1 MERREK
7 RFASRILAWFL
18 TFLMI
23 TTMIPTSAFAALP
36 AQDTGAVVSEDAS
49 SDETTQDGILLKTT
63 LTDKLKVKGQR
74 KLFDVWARD
83 AEDNTLKPTATL
95 DGQVLSATWSDN
107 VKTSFTLDFQG
118 MEEGEHTVVIS
129 AEDGKGAS
137 KTQTY
142 TVIYQKA
149 KKGEFIGYATVS
161 IEAFTISKG
170 YIVEPVLMPVYEGDN
185 AAKAF
190 VNLIREEGYDVEYT
204 GSLTSGFYLSHIVGS
219 NAKNPKNATKKLDLA
234 GAALEPHMAEK
245 LPDLMFDA
253 DGGTEGSLGEFDYNY
268 MSGWM
273 YCVNTVFPNVGFA
286 DYYLSD
292 GDVMRAQFTLKY
304 GGDIGGSSG
313 MGGGYDDSY
322 SVANKD
328 VLTTTLAKINSAPNS
343 AELKADPDIAAKI
356 TEAKEVLQNI
366 VAEQSEV
373 DKVNDEL
380 NKLLGGEI
388 TSITLDQSEITL
400 ENEGTMQLNAK
411 VELTGKPTEPI
422 EWNSEEP
429 SVATVKNGLVTA
441 VGAGTTTIT
450 ATCGEK
456 TATCKVTVNASP
468 LQEVRLDKSKM
479 EILKND
485 SETLT
490 ATLVPANTTDDRTVT
505 WSTNAED
512 VATVNQ
518 SGRVTGKKEGTAVIT
533 AKVGDKEA
541 SCTVTV
547 KEVHTQRIY
556 FDDSKLTLNKGKNK
570 TLSLRFDPSNT
581 TDAKKATWES
591 SEPSVASVSTSGY
604 VRALKK
610 GTTTVTAKIGDMTAS
625 IEIEVVE
632 VPMTGV
638 KISYGSKSLKVKQF
652 TYMSA
657 SYLPSDTTDTKSGTW
672 KSSNTN
678 VATVSSSGRV
688 TAVSEGEA
696 IITFISGAFTAE
708 CYVKV
713 LPANADVFSTISITP
728 NQKEIGCGVSDTQK
742 IMADVGNG
750 TDPVVWTS
758 SNPAVVAVST
768 DQSLA
773 AAQSAE
779 NTMQVG
785 KEAVVTATGKGTAVI
800 TAKSG
805 QKSVDIP
812 VTVVAAGMKEFK
824 ILAGT
829 NAETSFAYEITPE
842 YNITKNKYQVVIPD
856 AITNVYLYSKLADN
870 VTATVTARY
879 TAANNG
885 SAKNIT
891 LRSGA
896 TSSAAYLTKKDMN
909 GNTLYVDVKKGDE
922 TTTYEFDVV
931 RESTLTSLSVASA
944 DGEEVLHPGF
954 DKNVTDYTV
963 SVTDNNDSVKINAA
977 AFLENA
983 AVSVNGTAVTG
994 ETSVPLSGD
1003 ETVITVKAAMEDA
1016 PSQAREYKIHVLRK
1030 KSVKLTLKADPA
1042 DTVITLKD
1050 ADSKKL
1056 KAENGV
1062 YTLKAEETYSYVA
1075 VKAGYVTK
1083 KDTISVTEDTEKTI
1097 TMEKAPESTR
1107 KDVSA
1112 AWKNFRN
1119 SDDNMGITSAKT
1131 PTSEATTYE
1140 KWFKKLG
1147 SGWGAAPSVQIIVD
1161 NSLIV
1166 MSANH
1171 IYKLDLNTGDILQT
1185 GDMVA
1190 ATNFGYTPPTY
1201 ADGMIFAPLAD
1212 GRVQA
1217 FNAETLESLWVY
1229 QDTLKGQSLSPIT
1242 YSDGY
1247 IYTGFWNAE
1256 TKDANYVCIPV
1267 TDEDPTN
1274 TQEAKEAAWQY
1285 TSLGGF
1291 YWAGSVVRGDYVVFG
1306 TDDGTSGSNGTGH
1319 VLSLNK
1325 KTGEVMDSVDVI
1337 GDQRSTIAYDKE
1349 TDRLY
1354 FTTKGGYLYSLK
1366 LKSDGTFDKDTLKSV
1381 QPGNMSTSTPVV
1393 YNGRIYIGVTS
1404 GTYSIS
1410 VIDAAT
1416 MTEIYKAPLKGYPQ
1430 CSVLLSTAYEKED
1443 GSVYLYATY
1452 NNNPGGITLIRDKKG
1467 QTTPDVEEIFTPEK
1481 ARQQYCITSIICDEN
1496 GTLYYKND
1504 SACVMAVASSEAYM
1518 TGVTSSAEGSTI
1530 DNGVAFDG
1538 KLSSHDIAVL
1548 TSADKTTL
1556 TFTASEGSSIT
1567 IDGVEGNSREMELTE
1582 AGKSFDVVVKKGSD
1596 ERTYKFT
1603 LKREKPNTNLKE
1615 LYVSDSNQF
1624 NMGLVSLTP
1633 AFSKTNH
1640 VYHAEYSTTRRF
1652 LNIWTAAEDTGS
1664 TYKLYPVSAVGKS
1677 TVISSSEGNIIR
1689 TATNS
1694 GHDRYAIYFA
1704 DNSDCATV
1712 RIEVTAKD
1720 GKTKDSYYV
1729 TLKQQTGNAP
1739 VISAEE
1745 GAGVRK
1751 SATSASVTFTANEYG
1766 TLYYKVLPETET
1778 APESIDTTGEGIQV
1792 EAGENTLELTDITD
1806 AAYKVYMVLKDSDST
1821 PKTSEMLTVRVA
1833 SVEELLAP
1841 AKEAAITELNAYKNA
1856 DDYRDAEKAK
1866 ITKILANAKVLINN
1880 AKTAEEIAEQ
1890 LSDAKADLDK
1900 LKTSAELAADEKTQ
1914 TDADAVKAL
1923 IEALGDVTLEKKE
1936 SVEAARNAY
1945 DALSADAKKL
1955 VSNYDVL
1962 VQAEKTI
1969 QTLEAKKQQE
1979 ELKNQMDAAAAASV
1993 SSAITAIKEVTL
2005 DKRGVVEAARAAYNT
2020 LTEDQKV
2027 LVTNYTDLTA
2037 AENRIAELVQE
2048 AADKAEADKAEQ
2060 AKQEALKAK
2069 AQPVVDA
2076 IAAIGE
2082 VTLDGEEA
2090 ITAARS
2096 AYEAL
2101 EADVKA
2107 KVTNLSDLVVAEKNL
2122 ALLKAEKESQDKD
2135 AAVAASVSSAI
2146 TAIGEVTL
2154 DKRGVV
2160 AAARAAYDTLSD
2172 VQKSLVT
2179 NYSDL
2184 QAAES
2189 RIAALVK
2196 EAADKAEADKA
2207 EQERQEALKAKA
2219 QPVIDAIAAIGE
2231 VTLDSEEAI
2240 TAARSAYEALE
2251 ADVKEKV
2258 TNLSDLVI
2266 AEKDLAAL
2274 KAAKKAAEDLK
2285 AQQEEAKR
2293 QQEEAKKALEE
2304 AQKAQDAKLKEQEEK
2319 LKAEKD
2325 KYGFNEKTTLKSAK
2339 VKGKKVTL
2347 KWNKVKGASGYEIYC
2362 KTGKGKW
2369 KLVKTLNKGSK
2380 ASYKLKGKAGKKYT
2394 YKVRVFQKVENK
2406 VIYGQYSNTKSAKIK
2421 K

>member
-1 MERREK
+1 
-7 RFASRILAWFL
+7 
-18 TFLMI
+18 
-23 TTMIPTSAFAALP
+23 
-36 AQDTGAVVSEDAS
+36 
-49 SDETTQDGILLKTT
+49 
-63 LTDKLKVKGQR
+63 
-74 KLFDVWARD
+74 
-83 AEDNTLKPTATL
+83 
-95 DGQVLSATWSDN
+95 
-107 VKTSFTLDFQG
+107 
-118 MEEGEHTVVIS
+118 
-129 AEDGKGAS
+129 
-137 KTQTY
+137 
-142 TVIYQKA
+142 
-149 KKGEFIGYATVS
+149 
-161 IEAFTISKG
+161 
-170 YIVEPVLMPVYEGDN
+170 
-185 AAKAF
+185 
-190 VNLIREEGYDVEYT
+190 
-204 GSLTSGFYLSHIVGS
+204 
-219 NAKNPKNATKKLDLA
+219 
-234 GAALEPHMAEK
+234 
-245 LPDLMFDA
+245 
-253 DGGTEGSLGEFDYNY
+253 
-268 MSGWM
+268 
-273 YCVNTVFPNVGFA
+273 
-286 DYYLSD
+286 
-292 GDVMRAQFTLKY
+292 
-304 GGDIGGSSG
+304 
-313 MGGGYDDSY
+313 
-322 SVANKD
+322 
-328 VLTTTLAKINSAPNS
+328 
-343 AELKADPDIAAKI
+343 
-356 TEAKEVLQNI
+356 
-366 VAEQSEV
+366 
-373 DKVNDEL
+373 
-380 NKLLGGEI
+380 
-388 TSITLDQSEITL
+388 
-400 ENEGTMQLNAK
+400 
-411 VELTGKPTEPI
+411 
-422 EWNSEEP
+422 
-429 SVATVKNGLVTA
+429 
-441 VGAGTTTIT
+441 
-450 ATCGEK
+450 
-456 TATCKVTVNASP
+456 
-468 LQEVRLDKSKM
+468 
-479 EILKND
+479 
-485 SETLT
+485 
-490 ATLVPANTTDDRTVT
+490 
-505 WSTNAED
+505 
-512 VATVNQ
+512 
-518 SGRVTGKKEGTAVIT
+518 
-533 AKVGDKEA
+533 
-541 SCTVTV
+541 
-547 KEVHTQRIY
+547 
-556 FDDSKLTLNKGKNK
+556 
-570 TLSLRFDPSNT
+570 
-581 TDAKKATWES
+581 
-591 SEPSVASVSTSGY
+591 
-604 VRALKK
+604 
-610 GTTTVTAKIGDMTAS
+610 MTAS

-638 KISYGSKSLKVKQF
+638 KISYGSKSLKVKQS

-657 SYLPSDTTDTKSGTW
+657 SYLPSDTTDTRSGTW
-672 KSSNTN
+672 KSSNTK

-688 TAVSEGEA
+688 SAVSEGEA
-696 IITFISGAFTAE
+696 IITFTSGAFTAE

-713 LPANADVFSTISITP
+713 LAADADVFSTISITP
-728 NQKEIGCGVSDTQK
+728 NQKEIRCGVSDTQK
-742 IMADVGNG
+742 ITADVGDG

-994 ETSVPLSGD
+994 ETSVSLSGD

-1404 GTYSIS
+1404 GSNFSGTYSIS

-1538 KLSSHDIAVL
+1538 KLSSHDIVVL

-1652 LNIWTAAEDTGS
+1652 LNIWTAEDTGS

-1792 EAGENTLELTDITD
+1792 EVGENTLELTDITD

-1866 ITKILANAKVLINN
+1866 ITKILANAAVLINN
-1880 AKTAEEIAEQ
+1880 AKSAEEIAEQ

-1945 DALSADAKKL
+1945 DALSTDAKKL

-1993 SSAITAIKEVTL
+1993 SSAITAIGEVTL

-2020 LTEDQKV
+2020 LTEDQKA

-2135 AAVAASVSSAI
+2135 AAAAASVSSAI

-2207 EQERQEALKAKA
+2207 EQAKQEALKTKA
-2219 QPVIDAIAAIGE
+2219 QPVVDAIAAIGE
-2231 VTLDSEEAI
+2231 VTLDSEEEI

-2285 AQQEEAKR
+2285 AQQDAAKK
-2293 QQEEAKKALEE
+2293 QEEEAKKALEE

>member
-1 MERREK
+1 
-7 RFASRILAWFL
+7 
-18 TFLMI
+18 
-23 TTMIPTSAFAALP
+23 
-36 AQDTGAVVSEDAS
+36 
-49 SDETTQDGILLKTT
+49 
-63 LTDKLKVKGQR
+63 
-74 KLFDVWARD
+74 
-83 AEDNTLKPTATL
+83 
-95 DGQVLSATWSDN
+95 
-107 VKTSFTLDFQG
+107 
-118 MEEGEHTVVIS
+118 
-129 AEDGKGAS
+129 
-137 KTQTY
+137 
-142 TVIYQKA
+142 
-149 KKGEFIGYATVS
+149 
-161 IEAFTISKG
+161 
-170 YIVEPVLMPVYEGDN
+170 
-185 AAKAF
+185 
-190 VNLIREEGYDVEYT
+190 
-204 GSLTSGFYLSHIVGS
+204 
-219 NAKNPKNATKKLDLA
+219 
-234 GAALEPHMAEK
+234 
-245 LPDLMFDA
+245 
-253 DGGTEGSLGEFDYNY
+253 
-268 MSGWM
+268 
-273 YCVNTVFPNVGFA
+273 
-286 DYYLSD
+286 
-292 GDVMRAQFTLKY
+292 
-304 GGDIGGSSG
+304 
-313 MGGGYDDSY
+313 
-322 SVANKD
+322 
-328 VLTTTLAKINSAPNS
+328 
-343 AELKADPDIAAKI
+343 
-356 TEAKEVLQNI
+356 
-366 VAEQSEV
+366 
-373 DKVNDEL
+373 
-380 NKLLGGEI
+380 
-388 TSITLDQSEITL
+388 
-400 ENEGTMQLNAK
+400 
-411 VELTGKPTEPI
+411 
-422 EWNSEEP
+422 
-429 SVATVKNGLVTA
+429 
-441 VGAGTTTIT
+441 
-450 ATCGEK
+450 
-456 TATCKVTVNASP
+456 
-468 LQEVRLDKSKM
+468 
-479 EILKND
+479 
-485 SETLT
+485 
-490 ATLVPANTTDDRTVT
+490 
-505 WSTNAED
+505 
-512 VATVNQ
+512 
-518 SGRVTGKKEGTAVIT
+518 
-533 AKVGDKEA
+533 
-541 SCTVTV
+541 
-547 KEVHTQRIY
+547 
-556 FDDSKLTLNKGKNK
+556 
-570 TLSLRFDPSNT
+570 
-581 TDAKKATWES
+581 
-591 SEPSVASVSTSGY
+591 
-604 VRALKK
+604 
-610 GTTTVTAKIGDMTAS
+610 
-625 IEIEVVE
+625 
-632 VPMTGV
+632 
-638 KISYGSKSLKVKQF
+638 
-652 TYMSA
+652 
-657 SYLPSDTTDTKSGTW
+657 
-672 KSSNTN
+672 
-678 VATVSSSGRV
+678 
-688 TAVSEGEA
+688 
-696 IITFISGAFTAE
+696 
-708 CYVKV
+708 
-713 LPANADVFSTISITP
+713 
-728 NQKEIGCGVSDTQK
+728 
-742 IMADVGNG
+742 
-750 TDPVVWTS
+750 
-758 SNPAVVAVST
+758 
-768 DQSLA
+768 
-773 AAQSAE
+773 
-779 NTMQVG
+779 
-785 KEAVVTATGKGTAVI
+785 
-800 TAKSG
+800 
-805 QKSVDIP
+805 
-812 VTVVAAGMKEFK
+812 
-824 ILAGT
+824 
-829 NAETSFAYEITPE
+829 
-842 YNITKNKYQVVIPD
+842 
-856 AITNVYLYSKLADN
+856 
-870 VTATVTARY
+870 
-879 TAANNG
+879 
-885 SAKNIT
+885 
-891 LRSGA
+891 
-896 TSSAAYLTKKDMN
+896 
-909 GNTLYVDVKKGDE
+909 
-922 TTTYEFDVV
+922 
-931 RESTLTSLSVASA
+931 
-944 DGEEVLHPGF
+944 
-954 DKNVTDYTV
+954 
-963 SVTDNNDSVKINAA
+963 
-977 AFLENA
+977 
-983 AVSVNGTAVTG
+983 
-994 ETSVPLSGD
+994 
-1003 ETVITVKAAMEDA
+1003 
-1016 PSQAREYKIHVLRK
+1016 
-1030 KSVKLTLKADPA
+1030 
-1042 DTVITLKD
+1042 
-1050 ADSKKL
+1050 
-1056 KAENGV
+1056 
-1062 YTLKAEETYSYVA
+1062 
-1075 VKAGYVTK
+1075 
-1083 KDTISVTEDTEKTI
+1083 
-1097 TMEKAPESTR
+1097 
-1107 KDVSA
+1107 
-1112 AWKNFRN
+1112 
-1119 SDDNMGITSAKT
+1119 
-1131 PTSEATTYE
+1131 
-1140 KWFKKLG
+1140 
-1147 SGWGAAPSVQIIVD
+1147 
-1161 NSLIV
+1161 
-1166 MSANH
+1166 
-1171 IYKLDLNTGDILQT
+1171 
-1185 GDMVA
+1185 
-1190 ATNFGYTPPTY
+1190 
-1201 ADGMIFAPLAD
+1201 
-1212 GRVQA
+1212 
-1217 FNAETLESLWVY
+1217 
-1229 QDTLKGQSLSPIT
+1229 
-1242 YSDGY
+1242 
-1247 IYTGFWNAE
+1247 
-1256 TKDANYVCIPV
+1256 
-1267 TDEDPTN
+1267 
-1274 TQEAKEAAWQY
+1274 
-1285 TSLGGF
+1285 
-1291 YWAGSVVRGDYVVFG
+1291 
-1306 TDDGTSGSNGTGH
+1306 
-1319 VLSLNK
+1319 
-1325 KTGEVMDSVDVI
+1325 
-1337 GDQRSTIAYDKE
+1337 
-1349 TDRLY
+1349 
-1354 FTTKGGYLYSLK
+1354 
-1366 LKSDGTFDKDTLKSV
+1366 
-1381 QPGNMSTSTPVV
+1381 
-1393 YNGRIYIGVTS
+1393 
-1404 GTYSIS
+1404 
-1410 VIDAAT
+1410 

-1452 NNNPGGITLIRDKKG
+1452 NKNPGGITLIRDKKG

-1538 KLSSHDIAVL
+1538 KLSSHDIVVL

-1792 EAGENTLELTDITD
+1792 EVGENTLELTDITD

-1841 AKEAAITELNAYKNA
+1841 AKEAAITELNVYKNA
-1856 DDYRDAEKAK
+1856 EDYRDAEKTQ

-1914 TDADAVKAL
+1914 TDANAVKAL

-1945 DALSADAKKL
+1945 DALSTDAKKL

-1993 SSAITAIKEVTL
+1993 SSAITAIEEVTL

-2020 LTEDQKV
+2020 LTEDQKA

-2122 ALLKAEKESQDKD
+2122 ALLKAEKESRDKD
-2135 AAVAASVSSAI
+2135 AAAAASVSSAI

-2207 EQERQEALKAKA
+2207 EQAKQEALKTKA
-2219 QPVIDAIAAIGE
+2219 QPVVDAIAAIGE

-2285 AQQEEAKR
+2285 AQQDAAKK
-2293 QQEEAKKALEE
+2293 QEEEAKKALEE
-2304 AQKAQDAKLKEQEEK
+2304 AQKAQDAKLKEQEEKLKEQEEK

>member
-1 MERREK
+1 
-7 RFASRILAWFL
+7 
-18 TFLMI
+18 
-23 TTMIPTSAFAALP
+23 
-36 AQDTGAVVSEDAS
+36 
-49 SDETTQDGILLKTT
+49 
-63 LTDKLKVKGQR
+63 
-74 KLFDVWARD
+74 
-83 AEDNTLKPTATL
+83 
-95 DGQVLSATWSDN
+95 
-107 VKTSFTLDFQG
+107 
-118 MEEGEHTVVIS
+118 
-129 AEDGKGAS
+129 
-137 KTQTY
+137 
-142 TVIYQKA
+142 
-149 KKGEFIGYATVS
+149 
-161 IEAFTISKG
+161 
-170 YIVEPVLMPVYEGDN
+170 
-185 AAKAF
+185 
-190 VNLIREEGYDVEYT
+190 
-204 GSLTSGFYLSHIVGS
+204 
-219 NAKNPKNATKKLDLA
+219 
-234 GAALEPHMAEK
+234 
-245 LPDLMFDA
+245 
-253 DGGTEGSLGEFDYNY
+253 
-268 MSGWM
+268 
-273 YCVNTVFPNVGFA
+273 
-286 DYYLSD
+286 
-292 GDVMRAQFTLKY
+292 
-304 GGDIGGSSG
+304 
-313 MGGGYDDSY
+313 
-322 SVANKD
+322 
-328 VLTTTLAKINSAPNS
+328 
-343 AELKADPDIAAKI
+343 
-356 TEAKEVLQNI
+356 
-366 VAEQSEV
+366 
-373 DKVNDEL
+373 
-380 NKLLGGEI
+380 
-388 TSITLDQSEITL
+388 
-400 ENEGTMQLNAK
+400 
-411 VELTGKPTEPI
+411 
-422 EWNSEEP
+422 
-429 SVATVKNGLVTA
+429 
-441 VGAGTTTIT
+441 
-450 ATCGEK
+450 
-456 TATCKVTVNASP
+456 
-468 LQEVRLDKSKM
+468 
-479 EILKND
+479 
-485 SETLT
+485 
-490 ATLVPANTTDDRTVT
+490 
-505 WSTNAED
+505 
-512 VATVNQ
+512 
-518 SGRVTGKKEGTAVIT
+518 
-533 AKVGDKEA
+533 
-541 SCTVTV
+541 
-547 KEVHTQRIY
+547 
-556 FDDSKLTLNKGKNK
+556 
-570 TLSLRFDPSNT
+570 
-581 TDAKKATWES
+581 
-591 SEPSVASVSTSGY
+591 
-604 VRALKK
+604 
-610 GTTTVTAKIGDMTAS
+610 
-625 IEIEVVE
+625 
-632 VPMTGV
+632 
-638 KISYGSKSLKVKQF
+638 
-652 TYMSA
+652 
-657 SYLPSDTTDTKSGTW
+657 
-672 KSSNTN
+672 
-678 VATVSSSGRV
+678 
-688 TAVSEGEA
+688 
-696 IITFISGAFTAE
+696 
-708 CYVKV
+708 
-713 LPANADVFSTISITP
+713 
-728 NQKEIGCGVSDTQK
+728 
-742 IMADVGNG
+742 
-750 TDPVVWTS
+750 
-758 SNPAVVAVST
+758 
-768 DQSLA
+768 
-773 AAQSAE
+773 
-779 NTMQVG
+779 
-785 KEAVVTATGKGTAVI
+785 
-800 TAKSG
+800 
-805 QKSVDIP
+805 
-812 VTVVAAGMKEFK
+812 
-824 ILAGT
+824 
-829 NAETSFAYEITPE
+829 
-842 YNITKNKYQVVIPD
+842 
-856 AITNVYLYSKLADN
+856 
-870 VTATVTARY
+870 
-879 TAANNG
+879 
-885 SAKNIT
+885 
-891 LRSGA
+891 
-896 TSSAAYLTKKDMN
+896 
-909 GNTLYVDVKKGDE
+909 
-922 TTTYEFDVV
+922 
-931 RESTLTSLSVASA
+931 
-944 DGEEVLHPGF
+944 
-954 DKNVTDYTV
+954 
-963 SVTDNNDSVKINAA
+963 
-977 AFLENA
+977 
-983 AVSVNGTAVTG
+983 
-994 ETSVPLSGD
+994 
-1003 ETVITVKAAMEDA
+1003 
-1016 PSQAREYKIHVLRK
+1016 
-1030 KSVKLTLKADPA
+1030 
-1042 DTVITLKD
+1042 
-1050 ADSKKL
+1050 
-1056 KAENGV
+1056 
-1062 YTLKAEETYSYVA
+1062 
-1075 VKAGYVTK
+1075 
-1083 KDTISVTEDTEKTI
+1083 
-1097 TMEKAPESTR
+1097 
-1107 KDVSA
+1107 
-1112 AWKNFRN
+1112 
-1119 SDDNMGITSAKT
+1119 
-1131 PTSEATTYE
+1131 
-1140 KWFKKLG
+1140 
-1147 SGWGAAPSVQIIVD
+1147 
-1161 NSLIV
+1161 
-1166 MSANH
+1166 
-1171 IYKLDLNTGDILQT
+1171 
-1185 GDMVA
+1185 
-1190 ATNFGYTPPTY
+1190 
-1201 ADGMIFAPLAD
+1201 
-1212 GRVQA
+1212 
-1217 FNAETLESLWVY
+1217 
-1229 QDTLKGQSLSPIT
+1229 
-1242 YSDGY
+1242 
-1247 IYTGFWNAE
+1247 
-1256 TKDANYVCIPV
+1256 
-1267 TDEDPTN
+1267 
-1274 TQEAKEAAWQY
+1274 
-1285 TSLGGF
+1285 
-1291 YWAGSVVRGDYVVFG
+1291 
-1306 TDDGTSGSNGTGH
+1306 
-1319 VLSLNK
+1319 
-1325 KTGEVMDSVDVI
+1325 MDSVDVI

-1381 QPGNMSTSTPVV
+1381 QPGSMSTSTPVV

-1404 GTYSIS
+1404 GSNFSGTYSIS

-1416 MTEIYKAPLKGYPQ
+1416 MTEVYKAPLKGYPQ

-1452 NNNPGGITLIRDKKG
+1452 NKNPGGITLIRDKKG

-1518 TGVTSSAEGSTI
+1518 TGITSSAEGSTI

-1538 KLSSHDIAVL
+1538 KLSSHDIVVL

-1792 EAGENTLELTDITD
+1792 EVGENTLELTDITD

-1841 AKEAAITELNAYKNA
+1841 AKEAAITELNVYKNA
-1856 DDYRDAEKAK
+1856 EDYRDAEKTQ

-1914 TDADAVKAL
+1914 TDANAVKAL

-1945 DALSADAKKL
+1945 DALSTDAKKL

-1993 SSAITAIKEVTL
+1993 SSAITAIEEVTL

-2020 LTEDQKV
+2020 LTEDQKA

-2122 ALLKAEKESQDKD
+2122 ALLKAEKESRDKD
-2135 AAVAASVSSAI
+2135 AAAAASVSSAI

-2207 EQERQEALKAKA
+2207 EQAKQEALKTKA
-2219 QPVIDAIAAIGE
+2219 QPVVDAIAAIGE

-2285 AQQEEAKR
+2285 AQQDAAKK
-2293 QQEEAKKALEE
+2293 QEEEAKKALEE
-2304 AQKAQDAKLKEQEEK
+2304 AQKAQDAKLKEQEEKLKEQEEK

>member
-1 MERREK
+1 
-7 RFASRILAWFL
+7 
-18 TFLMI
+18 
-23 TTMIPTSAFAALP
+23 
-36 AQDTGAVVSEDAS
+36 
-49 SDETTQDGILLKTT
+49 
-63 LTDKLKVKGQR
+63 
-74 KLFDVWARD
+74 
-83 AEDNTLKPTATL
+83 
-95 DGQVLSATWSDN
+95 
-107 VKTSFTLDFQG
+107 
-118 MEEGEHTVVIS
+118 
-129 AEDGKGAS
+129 
-137 KTQTY
+137 
-142 TVIYQKA
+142 
-149 KKGEFIGYATVS
+149 
-161 IEAFTISKG
+161 
-170 YIVEPVLMPVYEGDN
+170 
-185 AAKAF
+185 
-190 VNLIREEGYDVEYT
+190 
-204 GSLTSGFYLSHIVGS
+204 
-219 NAKNPKNATKKLDLA
+219 
-234 GAALEPHMAEK
+234 
-245 LPDLMFDA
+245 
-253 DGGTEGSLGEFDYNY
+253 
-268 MSGWM
+268 
-273 YCVNTVFPNVGFA
+273 
-286 DYYLSD
+286 
-292 GDVMRAQFTLKY
+292 
-304 GGDIGGSSG
+304 
-313 MGGGYDDSY
+313 
-322 SVANKD
+322 
-328 VLTTTLAKINSAPNS
+328 
-343 AELKADPDIAAKI
+343 
-356 TEAKEVLQNI
+356 
-366 VAEQSEV
+366 
-373 DKVNDEL
+373 
-380 NKLLGGEI
+380 
-388 TSITLDQSEITL
+388 
-400 ENEGTMQLNAK
+400 
-411 VELTGKPTEPI
+411 
-422 EWNSEEP
+422 
-429 SVATVKNGLVTA
+429 
-441 VGAGTTTIT
+441 
-450 ATCGEK
+450 
-456 TATCKVTVNASP
+456 
-468 LQEVRLDKSKM
+468 
-479 EILKND
+479 
-485 SETLT
+485 
-490 ATLVPANTTDDRTVT
+490 
-505 WSTNAED
+505 
-512 VATVNQ
+512 
-518 SGRVTGKKEGTAVIT
+518 
-533 AKVGDKEA
+533 
-541 SCTVTV
+541 
-547 KEVHTQRIY
+547 
-556 FDDSKLTLNKGKNK
+556 
-570 TLSLRFDPSNT
+570 
-581 TDAKKATWES
+581 
-591 SEPSVASVSTSGY
+591 
-604 VRALKK
+604 
-610 GTTTVTAKIGDMTAS
+610 MTAS

-638 KISYGSKSLKVKQF
+638 KISYGSKSLKVKQS

-657 SYLPSDTTDTKSGTW
+657 SYLPSDTTDTRSGTW
-672 KSSNTN
+672 KSSNTK

-688 TAVSEGEA
+688 SAVSEGEA
-696 IITFISGAFTAE
+696 IITFTSGAFTAE

-713 LPANADVFSTISITP
+713 LAADADVFSTISITP
-728 NQKEIGCGVSDTQK
+728 NQKEIRCGVSDTQK
-742 IMADVGNG
+742 ITADVGDG

-994 ETSVPLSGD
+994 ETSVSLSGD

-1404 GTYSIS
+1404 GSNFSGTYSIS

-1538 KLSSHDIAVL
+1538 KLSSHDIVVL

-1652 LNIWTAAEDTGS
+1652 LNIWTAEDTGS

-1792 EAGENTLELTDITD
+1792 EVGENTLELTDITD

-1866 ITKILANAKVLINN
+1866 ITKILANAAVLINN
-1880 AKTAEEIAEQ
+1880 AKSAEEIAEQ

-1945 DALSADAKKL
+1945 DALSTDAKKL

-1993 SSAITAIKEVTL
+1993 SSAITAIGEVTL
-2005 DKRGVVEAARAAYNT
+2005 DKRGVVAAARAAYDT
-2020 LTEDQKV
+2020 LSDVQKS
-2027 LVTNYTDLTA
+2027 LVTNYSDLQA
-2037 AENRIAELVQE
+2037 AESRIAALVKE

-2135 AAVAASVSSAI
+2135 AAAAASVSSAI

-2207 EQERQEALKAKA
+2207 EQAKQEALKTKA
-2219 QPVIDAIAAIGE
+2219 QPVVDAIAAIGE
-2231 VTLDSEEAI
+2231 VTLDSEEEI

-2285 AQQEEAKR
+2285 AQQDAAKK
-2293 QQEEAKKALEE
+2293 QEEEAKKALEE